1 MKFLSNLAAIFR
13 IPDLR
18 KRVLYTLGLILVF
31 RAGAHIPIPGID
43 TAQLKNMFD
52 QNGLLGFVDL
62 FSGGALSNFSV
73 FAMGIVPYINA
84 SIIMQLLMIILPQLK
99 EIAEEGEHG
108 RKQISQYTRYLTV
121 VLAFVQGA
129 AITLSFRNLLSP
141 NYSFGLFFFS
151 SMISL
156 VAGTI
161 MVMWLGELI
170 TERGIGNGAS
180 LLIFA
185 GIVARLP
192 DYIGRTITLVQ
203 GGTSL
208 FWVAVMLGIFMFVIL
223 GIVIVQE
230 AQRKIPVQYAKRII
244 GRKVYGGQSTFIPL
258 RINQGGVI
266 PIIFASSVLLF
277 PSTIARVIPG
287 MGKLSEILYPGRG
300 LYMFLFFAL
309 IFFFT
314 YFYTAVTFNPTE
326 LANNIQKYG
335 GFILGVR
342 PGKPTAEFLEKIITR
357 LTLVGALFLGA
368 IAILPMI
375 AANVTHVTSFTGLG
389 GTALLII
396 VGVALDLLKQIE
408 THLINREYEGV
419 IHS

>member
-1 MKFLSNLAAIFR
+1 MKFLSNLTAIFR
-13 IPDLR
+13 LPDLR
-18 KRVLYTLGLILVF
+18 KRVLFTLFIIAVF

-43 TAQLKNMFD
+43 TMQLKNMFD

-73 FAMGIVPYINA
+73 FAMGIIPYINA
-84 SIIMQLLMIILPQLK
+84 SIIMQLLMIIMPQLK
-99 EIAEEGEHG
+99 EIAEEGEEG
-108 RKQISQYTRYLTV
+108 RKRLSQYTRYLSV

-129 AITLSFRNLLSP
+129 AITASFRNLLSP
-141 NYSFGLFFFS
+141 SYSFGLFFIS

-156 VAGTI
+156 VAGTVL
-161 MVMWLGELI
+161 VMWLGELI

-180 LLIFA
+180 MLIFA

-203 GGTSL
+203 GGTNI
-208 FWVAVMLGIFMFVIL
+208 FWVLIMLVVFLFVIF
-223 GIVIVQE
+223 GIIVVQE

-244 GRKVYGGQSTFIPL
+244 GRKVYGGQSTYIPL

-266 PIIFASSVLLF
+266 PIIFASSVLMF
-277 PSTIARVIPG
+277 PSTIANFIPG
-287 MGKLSEILYPGRG
+287 LGKLSQILYPGRG
-300 LYMFLFFAL
+300 FYMFLFFAL

-342 PGKPTAEFLEKIITR
+342 PGKPTAEFLEKIISR
-357 LTLVGALFLGA
+357 LTLLGALFLGA

-375 AANVTHVTSFTGLG
+375 SANVTHVTSFSGLG

-396 VGVALDLLKQIE
+396 VGVALDLVKQIE

-419 IHS
+419 IQ